1 MGRRGEEEER
11 SFVVRKIP
19 ARPSAGRAGRPRAQ
33 PGDEGADGVW
43 ENDTHTLDA
52 AAAATPS
59 PGNLRGRD
67 CPGLLR
73 PTSNANAGVTREPW
87 LPRSAA
93 ASRWHAS

>member
-1 MGRRGEEEER
+1 MLPGTRARAAAGSEGRGGVGRRGEEDAR

-52 AAAATPS
+52 AAATPS
-59 PGNLRGRD
+59 PGNLRGREIVQA
-67 CPGLLR
+67 C
-73 PTSNANAGVTREPW
+73 
-87 LPRSAA
+87 
-93 ASRWHAS
+93 